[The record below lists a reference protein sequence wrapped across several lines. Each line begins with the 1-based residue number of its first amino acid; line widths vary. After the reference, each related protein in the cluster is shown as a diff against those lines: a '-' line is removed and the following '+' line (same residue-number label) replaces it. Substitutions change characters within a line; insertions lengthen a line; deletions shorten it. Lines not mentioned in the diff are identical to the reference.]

1 MKEIVK
7 ACELLAQRQFENS
20 NGIMFTDNMIS
31 GPKLTPLDT
40 EMAALFMRNNPQYVF
55 SPYASDFQIKV
66 AKTCVF
72 QNERGE
78 NQLYCESC
86 GYDQFEIMTVL
97 RREGTLWEGGIT
109 TIKNLSKD
117 HLTTCLCCG
126 RKVHME
132 FSS

>member
-1 MKEIVK
+1 MKEIIK

-20 NGIMFTDNMIS
+20 NGIMFTDNIIS

-40 EMAALFMRNNPQYVF
+40 EMAVLFMQNNHQYSF
-55 SPYASDFQIKV
+55 TPSGSDFKIEL
-66 AKTCVF
+66 AKACVF

-86 GYDQFEIMTVL
+86 GYDQFEVMTVL
-97 RREGTLWEGGIT
+97 RRECTLWECGIT
-109 TIKNLSKD
+109 AIKNLSKD